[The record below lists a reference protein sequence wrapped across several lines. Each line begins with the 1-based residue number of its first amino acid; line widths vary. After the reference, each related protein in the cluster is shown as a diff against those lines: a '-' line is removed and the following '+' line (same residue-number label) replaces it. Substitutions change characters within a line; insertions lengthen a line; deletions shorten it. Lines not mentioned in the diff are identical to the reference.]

1 MGNCRSLYTTI
12 SKEYTI
18 FLKNRFGG
26 IIPITAHNDDSV
38 YIIKQ
43 KLLIC
48 LNYRFMNESNI
59 RLFHNG
65 LLLKNAELIKTYNIT
80 NKMSLH
86 YSITMDP
93 LEKESISTNPGED
106 SVFSLSPT
114 RTLPV

>member
-1 MGNCRSLYTTI
+1 MGNCRSIYTTI

-26 IIPITAHNDDSV
+26 IIPIIVNNDDTV
-38 YIIKQ
+38 YSIKQ
-43 KLLIC
+43 KLLRQ
-48 LNYRFMNESNI
+48 LNYRFMDESNI
-59 RLFHNG
+59 RLFQNG
-65 LLLKNAELIKTYNIT
+65 VPLKNAELIKTFNIT

-114 RTLPV
+114 IRAL